1 MGMEVL
7 EINTPGELV
16 LWLHLAGA
24 EVSMEQDGAE
34 IILDYMAEHGMT
46 LAVRNQEL
54 VVLDAGE
61 ESPEYKPYSIDDAI
75 HDVCEW
81 NLELIQD
88 MEDGMKNPAD
98 QKEYNQFSDAL
109 DILKKQETVLDG
121 LYQQTKY
128 EQMAQECAVEVIT
141 LAFGDISEEMW
152 EKIEACRQGR
162 TERTEGKK
170 VSRQLGG
177 QQESPEVQ
185 AEKQQEESRQ
195 ERGR

>member
-7 EINTPGELV
+7 KINTPGELV
-16 LWLHLAGA
+16 LWLHLAES
-24 EVSMEQDGAE
+24 EVNMEQDGAE

-54 VVLDAGE
+54 AVLDSGE

-81 NLELIQD
+81 NLELVQD

-109 DILKKQETVLDG
+109 DILKKQEKVLDG
-121 LYQQTKY
+121 LYKQTKY
-128 EQMAQECAVEVIT
+128 EQMAQECALEVIR
-141 LAFGDISEEMW
+141 AAPASVPG
-152 EKIEACRQGR
+152 
-162 TERTEGKK
+162 
-170 VSRQLGG
+170 
-177 QQESPEVQ
+177 EVQ
-185 AEKQQEESRQ
+185 AKLELYRKGENRQLEEESRQ
-195 ERGR
+195 EEQEKQEVWQREQERGR

>member
-1 MGMEVL
+1 MGMDVL
-7 EINTPGELV
+7 EVNTPGELV
-16 LWLHLAGA
+16 LWLHLVQSK
-24 EVSMEQDGAE
+24 VSMQQDGAE

-46 LAVRNQEL
+46 LAVCNKEL
-54 VVLDAGE
+54 AVLDAGE
-61 ESPEYKPYSIDDAI
+61 ESPEHKPYSIDDAI

-98 QKEYNQFSDAL
+98 QKEYNRFSDAL
-109 DILKKQETVLDG
+109 DILKKQEEVLDG

-152 EKIEACRQGR
+152 KKIEACRQGR

-177 QQESPEVQ
+177 QQESLEVQ

>member
-1 MGMEVL
+1 MGMDVL
-7 EINTPGELV
+7 EVNTPGELV
-16 LWLHLAGA
+16 MWLHLAESG
-24 EVSMEQDGAE
+24 VSMGQDGAE
-34 IILDYMAEHGMT
+34 IILEYLAEHGMT

-54 VVLDAGE
+54 VAMDAGE

-81 NLELIQD
+81 NLELMD
-88 MEDGMKNPAD
+88 AMEDGMKNPD
-98 QKEYNQFSDAL
+98 SQKEYNQFSDAL
-109 DILKKQETVLDG
+109 DILKKQEEVLDG

-152 EKIEACRQGR
+152 KKIEACRQGR

-170 VSRQLGG
+170 ANRQLGG

>member
-7 EINTPGELV
+7 EVNTPGELE
-16 LWLHLAGA
+16 LWLHLVQSK
-24 EVSMEQDGAE
+24 VSMQQDGAE

-54 VVLDAGE
+54 AVLDAGE

-88 MEDGMKNPAD
+88 MEGGMKNPAD
-98 QKEYNQFSDAL
+98 QREYNRFSDVL
-109 DILKKQETVLDG
+109 GILKKQEEVLDG
-121 LYQQTKY
+121 LYKQTKY

-152 EKIEACRQGR
+152 KKIEACRQGR